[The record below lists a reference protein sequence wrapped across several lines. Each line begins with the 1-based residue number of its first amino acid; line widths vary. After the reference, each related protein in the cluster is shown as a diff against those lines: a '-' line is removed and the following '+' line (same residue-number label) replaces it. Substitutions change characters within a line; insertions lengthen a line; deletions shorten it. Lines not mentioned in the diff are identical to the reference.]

1 MTFSMKRSLAI
12 LQKDYKDVSKNM
24 YVCFTLFLP
33 LVMAAVYGRMGVN
46 TINAVYMVFNIS
58 FTLVATYV
66 QCSLIAEEKEKNTLR
81 GLMLSPASPLEII
94 SGKSLLSLITTL
106 IILIGSAFLI
116 EYQPGNVAAVGLALF
131 FSSIFYI
138 GIGTLLGL
146 VTKSAMEASVAVMPV
161 VVVFTFGSFVTP
173 MMEQYPVLKII
184 NYMPNLQLVDLA
196 NKVQTG
202 ASFMDVLSNLGIILL
217 WGLVIHALVMVVYK
231 KRMVDE

>member
-33 LVMAAVYGRMGVN
+33 LLMAAIYGRMGVN
-46 TINAVYMVFNIS
+46 SINAVYMVFNIS

-94 SGKSLLSLITTL
+94 SGKSLLSLIATL
-106 IILIGSAFLI
+106 IILVGSAFLI
-116 EYQPGNVAAVGLALF
+116 EYQPGSMAAVGLALF

-161 VVVFTFGSFVTP
+161 IVVFTFGSFVTP
-173 MMEQYPVLKII
+173 MMEQYPVLKIM

-196 NKVQTG
+196 NKVQAG
-202 ASFMDVLSNLGIILL
+202 ASFISVLSNLGVILL
-217 WGLVIHALVMVVYK
+217 WALIIHVFVVIVYK